1 MRLSGVIAL
10 ALVVVFGACGDDP
23 SLHVVVEH
31 PAGLSVDKTVVT
43 VYESPTLTCIDVA
56 FRRIAETDLVPLAVA
71 EETITSSGTVDG
83 ELSGISRVDHKV
95 IVARGYDAMGEPLTG
110 GCEEQDVVEGRTK
123 VEIKTRE
130 LVTVSLVAPD
140 PADTTDPLRAVVAA
154 TDRNG
159 QGVEN
164 RRVAWIVYG
173 PSGATP
179 ASMTNT
185 EMLADDASWIP
196 TTPACTQK
204 TGPAL
209 VHPVPPSKIG
219 GYAVQIGVEWA
230 KALPPM
236 YTNLTSA
243 RLDAFPERVT
253 PPASAT
259 SKSTRFCAIRISGS
273 TRRLVC
279 LDGTLARDYAVN
291 VSGGGATL
299 TSMQT
304 QSLTGE
310 ARVVI
315 AVPSGTDRDVYAVT
329 TRGFLVPL
337 FGAPMPDNRT
347 PVCALAQPCD
357 PVVEDAIAVPACGS
371 QPGRIILRLSTNGAG
386 QLKQMSARGGDLADF
401 PAPVI
406 PATFVELDS
415 AGCVDRFA
423 PGMGTDAQR
432 QVVTYSQGNRNV
444 LDEFVPISTRAAY
457 GCNATSCLHNEL
469 LTGAGVAFT
478 EGRMVLTAIDATGVV
493 LVQVVMAPDDTE
505 KDRFVER
512 LRYPSAAV
520 PARIVAGQLDADGDS
535 DLFWNITARRGSSF
549 EVAYARQVGGVPLE
563 ALSPAVQVDV
573 ADVLI
578 GDLTGTGVDSLVFTE
593 STPLTAATSGIAVV
607 PVNAAAQIPASKPDT
622 SCN

>member
-1 MRLSGVIAL
+1 MRLAGVIAL
-10 ALVVVFGACGDDP
+10 AVVGLLGACGDDP

-31 PAGLSVDKTVVT
+31 PTGLTVDKTVVT

-56 FRRIAETDLVPLAVA
+56 FRRIAEADLVPLAVA
-71 EETITSSGTVDG
+71 EETIMASGAVDG

-110 GCEEQDVVEGRTK
+110 GCEEQGVVEGRTK

-140 PADTTDPLRAVVAA
+140 PTDNTDPLRAIVAA
-154 TDRNG
+154 TDRTG
-159 QGVEN
+159 QGVDN

-173 PSGATP
+173 PAGATP
-179 ASMTNT
+179 ASTTNA

-196 TTPACTQK
+196 TTPACTQN
-204 TGPAL
+204 GPAV
-209 VHPVPPSKIG
+209 VHPVPPAKIG

-236 YTNLTSA
+236 YTSLTSA
-243 RLDAFPERVT
+243 RLDAFSERIT
-253 PPASAT
+253 APASAT
-259 SKSTRFCAIRISGS
+259 SKSTRFCAIRIAGS
-273 TRRLVC
+273 VRRLVC

-291 VSGGGATL
+291 VSGGTASL

-304 QSLTGE
+304 QTLTGE

-315 AVPSGTDRDVYAVT
+315 AVPSGDDRDVYAVT

-347 PVCALAQPCD
+347 PVCPLAQPTCD
-357 PVVEDAIAVPACGS
+357 PQVEDAIAVPACGS
-371 QPGRIILRLSTNGAG
+371 QPGRIILRLSTNGTG
-386 QLKQMSARGGDLADF
+386 QLKQMSVRGGDLADF

-406 PATFVELDS
+406 PATLVQLDS
-415 AGCVDRFA
+415 AGCVDRFEA
-423 PGMGTDAQR
+423 GGTNTQR
-432 QVVTYSQGNRNV
+432 QVVTYSMGARNA
-444 LDEFVPISTRAAY
+444 LDEFVPIGTRAVY
-457 GCNATSCLHNEL
+457 GCNAATCMHNEL
-469 LTGAGVAFT
+469 LIGAGVAFT
-478 EGRMVLTAIDATGVV
+478 EGRMVVSAVDATGVV
-493 LVQVVMAPDDTE
+493 LVQVVMAPDSPD
-505 KDRFVER
+505 KDRLVER
-512 LRYPSAAV
+512 LRYPSAAI
-520 PARIVAGQLDADGDS
+520 PARIVAGQLDTDGDS
-535 DLFWNITARRGSSF
+535 DLFWNISARRGASF

-593 STPLTAATSGIAVV
+593 STALSAGTSGIAVV
-607 PVNAAAQIPASKPDT
+607 PVNAAAQIPASKPDS